1 MWFVYL
7 IESKKGIYTG
17 ITNNLIRRY
26 YQHQGKAPGGA
37 KFFRGNRPKLVL
49 GYEIFSNRSDALK
62 REVQI
67 KKLSR
72 KEKFDIFREN
82 NGQSKYFS

>member
-7 IESKKGIYTG
+7 IDSKKGIYTG

-26 YQHQGKAPGGA
+26 YQHQGKIQGGA
-37 KFFRGNRPKLVL
+37 KFFRGNRPKHVL
-49 GYEIFSNRSDALK
+49 GYEILQNKSDALK
-62 REVQI
+62 REYQI

-72 KEKFDIFREN
+72 KEKLDIF
-82 NGQSKYFS
+82 G

>member
-7 IESKKGIYTG
+7 IDSKKGVYTG

-26 YQHQGKAPGGA
+26 YQHQGKIKGGA
-37 KFFRGNRPKLVL
+37 KFFRGNRPYIVL
-49 GYEIFSNRSDALK
+49 GYEIFLNKSDALK
-62 REVQI
+62 REIQI

-72 KEKFDIFREN
+72 EKKRQIFE
-82 NGQSKYFS
+82 